1 MLQLIVKIKTKK
13 EIKISAV
20 KAEVTCTVNVN
31 T

>member
-13 EIKISAV
+13 EIEKSAV

-31 T
+31 A